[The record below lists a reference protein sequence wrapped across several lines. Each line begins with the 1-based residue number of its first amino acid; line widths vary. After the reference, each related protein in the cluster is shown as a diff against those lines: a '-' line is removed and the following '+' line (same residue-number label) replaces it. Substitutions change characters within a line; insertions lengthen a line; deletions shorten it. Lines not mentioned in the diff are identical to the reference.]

1 MERAKLLIEQA
12 RALGEPIED
21 PLLLLS
27 VLYAFWVANYV
38 SFNGNAVRELAG
50 EFLKLAKKE
59 ETLVHSSWDIA
70 SWAFPCWLPATSPQA
85 ERNSRARSNS
95 TIQRASFIGGAIQP
109 GQPGSGC
116 VLSIMGSAVPWLS

>member
-59 ETLVHSSWDIA
+59 ETTGPLIVGHRVMGISLLATGDIA
-70 SWAFPCWLPATSPQA
+70 ASRTQFTRATELYDPKSIVHW
-85 ERNSRARSNS
+85 RCDSAR
-95 TIQRASFIGGAIQP
+95 TTG
-109 GQPGSGC
+109 
-116 VLSIMGSAVPWLS
+116 